1 MAATNPP
8 DKQGKGKP
16 QKRRYFRRRR
26 RKSSQG
32 APPASEQDVDGD
44 DVQAAPRA
52 RPKSQNR
59 KRSENRRRSSRRR
72 SSAARAQAKMAPQ
85 AVEESQPPSDVYI
98 YTHVLRPSYKDGLG
112 GEFNTEQQWAAR
124 HHHSFNLSGATASAL
139 IGMDHLLESIG
150 RQLDEWFNPPAQ
162 STAQDSS
169 DAEASEPEAQPTDDG
184 SPPIADPEMADGRRA
199 DDDDV
204 APGPSAKD

>member
-16 QKRRYFRRRR
+16 QKRRYFRRRQ
-26 RKSSQG
+26 RKAS
-32 APPASEQDVDGD
+32 PASEQGADGD

-52 RPKSQNR
+52 RSKSQNR

-72 SSAARAQAKMAPQ
+72 SSATRAQAKMAPHV
-85 AVEESQPPSDVYI
+85 VEESQPPSDVYI
-98 YTHVLRPSYKDGLG
+98 YTHVSRPSYRDGVG

-124 HHHSFNLSGATASAL
+124 HHHSLNLSGATASAL

-150 RQLDEWFNPPAQ
+150 QQLDEWFDPSAD
-162 STAQDSS
+162 STTQNDRGEEANKPDS
-169 DAEASEPEAQPTDDG
+169 DLTDDG
-184 SPPIADPEMADGRRA
+184 SPPVADPAMTDGRRA

-204 APGPSAKD
+204 SPGSSAKD